1 MASDSSSICKGYI
14 SEIAAAKAKI
24 DAVKA
29 KLPALD
35 AEVASAIA
43 SNASFAQL
51 ELLFDKKAQLNRELP
66 TNTSTILFNAKADE
80 CAQATVEAQALFTYR
95 TNVQNQVNVVSQKI
109 LDAERAAEAREQ
121 AAKTAN
127 NAATAEKSATKK
139 DNAGNGQPGSASTSS
154 ADQLTGVAVTGKKV
168 PETIPGKDGLEEVT
182 ITSKKAGQPT
192 TASDGLDEVNVTGK
206 RNPETPEGQLNVAE
220 PNLIGAGDINV
231 NPSSSIQ
238 QGLEQQAREQ
248 AAMMDATKY
257 AQAADWRVRLSLAD
271 NANYL
276 YKASPVGPLL
286 APLQATNGIIFPYTP
301 SISVSY
307 VANYDQS
314 LLQHSNYKVVQY
326 QNSAVESVTIGCD
339 FTAQSVQEANYV
351 LATIHFLRSVT
362 KMFYGQDEEPIRGT
376 PPPLCYL
383 TGLGQYN
390 FSAHPLVI
398 TGFTYTLPTD
408 VDYIR
413 AVPQD
418 PPPKDNSQVLSSL
431 RIGQGNQSGAAAGG
445 LPNPPNFTP
454 GSEPPT
460 MVPTRIN
467 IQIQAT
473 PVVARNTISNQ
484 FSLKEYATGAL
495 LAGRKITG
503 GGIW

>member
-1 MASDSSSICKGYI
+1 MATCAELAA
-14 SEIAAAKAKI
+14 EINSYQQIIVQGNNLSAAANAAKSAINFEADIQTAKAKVAEAQSGLGRLQNAVEKLFELGSQAVI
-24 DAVKA
+24 DGCPQQNSFAITLA
-29 KLPALD
+29 SQGDALALNIRNNV
-35 AEVASAIA
+35 AEANRAIA
-43 SNASFAQL
+43 Q
-51 ELLFDKKAQLNRELP
+51 
-66 TNTSTILFNAKADE
+66 
-80 CAQATVEAQALFTYR
+80 
-95 TNVQNQVNVVSQKI
+95 
-109 LDAERAAEAREQ
+109 REQ
-121 AAKTAN
+121 ANKAEEAAK
-127 NAATAEKSATKK
+127 KQ
-139 DNAGNGQPGSASTSS
+139 DNAGNGTPGSAGATGAAPTAGATGPATPQGTVSGASG
-154 ADQLTGVAVTGKKV
+154 ATGVL
-168 PETIPGKDGLEEVT
+168 PS
-182 ITSKKAGQPT
+182 SKQ
-192 TASDGLDEVNVTGK
+192 
-206 RNPETPEGQLNVAE
+206 TPEGQLDVAE
-220 PNLIGAGDINV
+220 PTLVQPGEINV

-248 AAMMDATKY
+248 ATMMDATKY

>member
-1 MASDSSSICKGYI
+1 MATCAELESKVELIYNFIVNQGGSIRSSAST
-14 SEIAAAKAKI
+14 IANI
-24 DAVKA
+24 VSSTGD
-29 KLPALD
+29 L
-35 AEVASAIA
+35 ASAK
-43 SNASFAQL
+43 SRL
-51 ELLFDKKAQLNRELP
+51 
-66 TNTSTILFNAKADE
+66 T
-80 CAQATVEAQALFTYR
+80 EAQAGLRTLRAKQSELYSLDQQLF
-95 TNVQNQVNVVSQKI
+95 
-109 LDAERAAEAREQ
+109 
-121 AAKTAN
+121 
-127 NAATAEKSATKK
+127 
-139 DNAGNGQPGSASTSS
+139 AGNCNSRLLGEALRIVNAYDADITQSITNGQARIAEYEKALKASEDASKKQDNGGTGGPGTAGQGATGATGITGATGPQTPQGVGASG
-154 ADQLTGVAVTGKKV
+154 ATGSVTG
-168 PETIPGKDGLEEVT
+168 
-182 ITSKKAGQPT
+182 S
-192 TASDGLDEVNVTGK
+192 TG
-206 RNPETPEGQLNVAE
+206 PATPEGQLNIADPEFIQPGEV
-220 PNLIGAGDINV
+220 NV
-231 NPSSSIQ
+231 DPSSSIQ

-276 YKASPVGPLL
+276 YKANPVGPLL
-286 APLQATNGIIFPYTP
+286 APLQPTNGIIFPYTP

-307 VANYDQS
+307 VANYDQAA
-314 LLQHSNYKVVQY
+314 LQHSNYKVVQY
-326 QNSAVESVTIGCD
+326 QNSYVESVTIGCD

-351 LATIHFLRSVT
+351 LAVIHFLRSVT
-362 KMFYGQDEEPIRGT
+362 KMFYGKDEEPIRGT

-418 PPPKDNSQVLSSL
+418 PVPKDNSQVLTSL
-431 RIGQGNQSGAAAGG
+431 RIGQGNQSGAATGG

-495 LAGRKITG
+495 LTGRKLTG